1 MTEEQRELM
10 EFLAAN
16 RDQLHDQMSEGFADL
31 KNEIQDV
38 KVRKLTVSCTR
49 VANIWF
55 VSKCQTI

>member
-49 VANIWF
+49 VANI
-55 VSKCQTI
+55 